1 MRPLDLPALPI
12 LARCKPALLALFAT
26 MGLVLFLPAAPARA
40 AADAAT
46 LTTLGTKQP
55 GDEFLSPEDAFKVGA
70 RATAPDRIEI
80 TYAVAKGYYL
90 YRDKL
95 KFGTAANDHAALG
108 APGLPEGETKTDE
121 YFGEQVVYHHSF
133 VVQLPVSRAG
143 TAGFTLPLKLTWQG
157 CADAGLCYPP
167 QTRMFDVALPP
178 ADGSAAAGPL
188 AGAGGGGYVSEQD
201 RLANLI
207 RSGNLALM
215 AGAFF
220 LAGLLLAFTPCVLP
234 MVPIVAGIIAGHGA
248 NLSRLKGFSLS
259 LAYVLGMALTYTAA
273 GVAFAAA
280 GQQAQTLFQQPWII
294 GLFALLFVIMAVSM
308 FGFFTV
314 QMPSFIQS
322 RLADLSNRQR
332 AGSYAGV
339 AAMGALSALIVTTCV
354 GPALVAALSVIGQS
368 GQMVRGGV
376 ALFAMAMG
384 MGTPLL
390 VVGASA
396 GQLLPRAGAWMDT
409 VKQAFGAM
417 MLAVAAWMLSRIL
430 PAMPGMLV
438 WILPLAAL
446 AIVLWRAVVRNQG
459 GRLLV
464 RGLALIASVY
474 AVFILVGAVRGAT
487 DPLRPLQVAEARVE
501 LPFQRIKSLDD
512 LNAKVTAASAAGRS
526 VMLDFYADWCVS
538 CKEMEKYTF
547 PQADV
552 RAALANTIWLQADV
566 TANDETD
573 QALLRHFG
581 IFGPPTIAF
590 YGANGQE
597 RGSFR
602 VVGFMKAAEFAP
614 LAARALGAAS
624 ETPAVAAR

>member
-1 MRPLDLPALPI
+1 MRPHDRPAPASRVRCALAVLPLCA
-12 LARCKPALLALFAT
+12 ALAL
-26 MGLVLFLPAAPARA
+26 GNGPAWA

-46 LTTLGTKQP
+46 LTTLGAKQP
-55 GDEFLSPEDAFKVGA
+55 GDEFLSPDEAFRVEA
-70 RATAPDRIEI
+70 HATAPDRVEI
-80 TYAVAKGYYL
+80 TYAVTKGYYL
-90 YRDKL
+90 YRNKL
-95 KFGTAANDHAALG
+95 KFSAAAADRAALG
-108 APGLPEGETKTDE
+108 QPGLPEGETKTDE
-121 YFGEQVVYHHSF
+121 YFGTQQVYHHDF
-133 VVQLPVSRAG
+133 VAQLPVSRAG
-143 TAGFTLPLKLTWQG
+143 RDAITLPLKLTWQG

-167 QTRMFDVALPP
+167 QTRTFDIAMP
-178 ADGSAAAGPL
+178 AADSRAAAGPR
-188 AGAGGGGYVSEQD
+188 AGAVDGGGYVSEQD

-248 NLSRLKGFSLS
+248 NLTRLKGFSLS

-294 GLFALLFVIMAVSM
+294 GLFALLFVAMSFSM

-368 GQMVRGGV
+368 GQMARGGI

-409 VKQAFGAM
+409 VKQVFGAL

-430 PAMPGMLV
+430 PARIGLLV
-438 WILPLAAL
+438 WMLPLAAL
-446 AIVLWRAVVRNQG
+446 AIVLWRSGLRSRPARFALRGIAVAAIG
-459 GRLLV
+459 WAAAL
-464 RGLALIASVY
+464 GLGAS
-474 AVFILVGAVRGAT
+474 RGAT
-487 DPLRPLQVAEARVE
+487 DPLAPWAAAESRIE
-501 LPFQRIKSLDD
+501 LPFVTVKTVDD
-512 LNAKVTAASAAGRS
+512 LARHVQAAHAAGRP

-547 PQADV
+547 PDPAV
-552 RAALANTIWLQADV
+552 RRVLDRAVLLRADV
-566 TANDETD
+566 TANDTED
-573 QALLRHFG
+573 QALLKHFG

-590 YGANGQE
+590 YGADGQE
-597 RGSFR
+597 RGSYR

-614 LAARALGAAS
+614 LAMRALGDTP
-624 ETPAVAAR
+624 ETPALAAR

>member
-1 MRPLDLPALPI
+1 MRPLDLASLSRRARST
-12 LARCKPALLALFAT
+12 LAVL
-26 MGLVLFLPAAPARA
+26 LVLASLNLSSGPVRA

-46 LTTLGTKQP
+46 LTTLGARQP
-55 GDEFLSPEDAFKVGA
+55 GDDFLSPEQAFRVEA

-80 TYAVAKGYYL
+80 TYGVTKGYYL
-90 YRDKL
+90 YRNKL
-95 KFGTAANDHAALG
+95 KFGTPAADRAALG
-108 APGLPEGETKTDE
+108 QPGLPEGETKTDE
-121 YFGEQVVYHHSF
+121 YFGTQQVYHHDF
-133 VVQLPVSRAG
+133 TVQLPVSRAG
-143 TAGFTLPLKLTWQG
+143 TDRFTLPLKLTWQG

-167 QTRMFDVALPP
+167 QTRTFDVDMPA
-178 ADGSAAAGPL
+178 ADGRAAAGPL
-188 AGAGGGGYVSEQD
+188 AGASDGGYVSEQD

-207 RSGNLALM
+207 RSGNLGLM

-248 NLSRLKGFSLS
+248 NLTRLKGFALS

-294 GLFALLFVIMAVSM
+294 GLFALLFVAMSFSM
-308 FGFFTV
+308 FGFYTV

-409 VKQAFGAM
+409 VKMIFGAL
-417 MLAVAAWMLSRIL
+417 MLGVAAWMLSRIL
-430 PAMPGMLV
+430 PARLGMFV

-446 AIVLWRAVVRNQG
+446 AIVLWRAVVKAQFA
-459 GRLLV
+459 RLAV
-464 RGLALIASVY
+464 RAVALASVAYAALIG
-474 AVFILVGAVRGAT
+474 IGAIRGAT
-487 DPLRPLQVAEARVE
+487 DPLAPWTAAAARVE
-501 LPFQRIKSLDD
+501 LPFVTVKSVDD
-512 LNAKVTAASAAGRS
+512 LAREVQAAHGAGRP

-547 PQADV
+547 PDPAV
-552 RAALANTIWLQADV
+552 RSVLDRAVLLRADV
-566 TANDETD
+566 TANDAED
-573 QALLRHFG
+573 QALLKQFG

-590 YGANGQE
+590 YGADGQE
-597 RGSFR
+597 QGSYR

-614 LAARALGAAS
+614 LAARALGATAQ
-624 ETPAVAAR
+624 TPALASR